1 MTKVLAA
8 VIPEPHALVEVRELD
23 EPELEPDSAL
33 LSVELSE
40 VCGTDVYLQQGR
52 LDGVPYPLIPGHV
65 SVGRL
70 EKIRGQL
77 LDIEGRPFRE
87 GERVTFLDVH
97 RTCHAC
103 WHCLVARASTR
114 CPQRKVYG
122 ITYGQRDGLSGGWA
136 EKVYLKP
143 DTRCIRLDAVEP
155 ETFMAG
161 GCALPTALHAVE
173 RAGVRLGDTVL
184 VLGSGPVGLS
194 SVILARMSGAL
205 RTLCIGAPAPRLQ
218 AALDAGADATLDI
231 EQHDE
236 GQRLAWVL
244 SHTAGRGADVTIEA
258 TGAPEAVVQAMR
270 YTRDADASSSS
281 ASTQTTAKSPS
292 TPTSTSTA
300 STSTFA
306 AAGARTSPTS
316 TAPPRSSPP
325 PHAPARGHN
334 STSNASP
341 SPKPT
346 KPSPPS
352 PQAASSKPSSTREQ
366 KTESAAKKHSLSF
379 LNSLLSLTAVNL
391 LSLLT
396 AKLIRRVNLHLRHRV
411 KL

>member
-8 VIPEPHALVEVRELD
+8 VIPEPHTPVEVRELD

-52 LDGVPYPLIPGHV
+52 LEGVPYPLIPGHV

-77 LDIEGRPFRE
+77 LDVEGRPFRE
-87 GERVTFLDVH
+87 GERITFLDVH

-143 DTRCIRLDAVEP
+143 GTRCIRLDAVEP

-194 SVILARMSGAL
+194 SIILARMSGAL

-218 AALDAGADATLDI
+218 AARDAGADATLDI
-231 EQHDE
+231 EHHDE

-244 SHTAGRGADVTIEA
+244 SQTAGRGADITIEA
-258 TGAPEAVVQAMR
+258 TGAPEAVVQSMR
-270 YTRDADASSSS
+270 YTRDAGRVLVVGQYTDHGEVSFNPHLDLNRKHLDVRGCWGSDFSHFYRAAQIISDPTRARPWSQFDLQRFPL
-281 ASTQTTAKSPS
+281 AQANQALAAVSTGRVIKALID
-292 TPTSTSTA
+292 
-300 STSTFA
+300 
-306 AAGARTSPTS
+306 
-316 TAPPRSSPP
+316 
-325 PHAPARGHN
+325 
-334 STSNASP
+334 
-341 SPKPT
+341 
-346 KPSPPS
+346 
-352 PQAASSKPSSTREQ
+352 PQS
-366 KTESAAKKHSLSF
+366 
-379 LNSLLSLTAVNL
+379 
-391 LSLLT
+391 
-396 AKLIRRVNLHLRHRV
+396 
-411 KL
+411 